1 MSMSM
6 ISIPL
11 EEYKALVA
19 ARHTVHV
26 LDAITKLEYIPEEV
40 IRTILEE
47 IIEDDPHKCLGCT
60 VSDDEPYC
68 DECGAM
74 EE

>member
-11 EEYKALVA
+11 EEYKTLVEA
-19 ARHTVHV
+19 HHTVRI

-40 IRTILEE
+40 VRTILGNT
-47 IIEDDPHKCLGCT
+47 HQCLGCT
-60 VSDDEPYC
+60 VGDDEPYC
-68 DECGAM
+68 DECTAM